1 MKKLL
6 LITICLSSVVMSM
19 DKELIRQGS
28 SEGQTDIAL
37 FLTDKKMEIK
47 EKIQEILQVD
57 NPYDE
62 NDPNSHTDRFINEYF
77 ASLSDFMYELFYENL
92 EEHMKSE
99 LVESEILRYIDNY
112 IDQYKIDHYNN
123 RK

>member
-6 LITICLSSVVMSM
+6 IIAICLSSVAMAM

-47 EKIQEILQVD
+47 EKIQDVLRID

-62 NDPNSHTDRFINEYF
+62 NDPRTQTDGFINDYF
-77 ASLSDFMYELFYENL
+77 ESLSDYMYELFYENL
-92 EEHMKSE
+92 EEHLKTE

-112 IDQYKIDHYNN
+112 IDQYKIDHYRN